1 MGDPA
6 AARALRLERQRA
18 GDPGRREGARSRN
31 ARGRRVHQRRDVRRR
46 RPAGVQRARDG
57 NGAHGS
63 GPAHVGLERAQPV
76 ARRAEPVRHRRRL
89 HGQLVVREP
98 VAHLYGAHGAGR
110 GLRGERAQAS
120 QPVSA
125 PAAPRAAQIQVAAT
139 SFLALFAIVGIALYG
154 LPFFYDFMV
163 REFGWS
169 RAQVTSGNA
178 LSKLLVGPLF
188 GFLAGWLVDR
198 FGPRRLM
205 VAGIL
210 MAGIALVGL
219 GAISALWMFYFFY
232 LLNALGYVCGGPLPN
247 QVLLS
252 RWFDRTRGTAMGF
265 AYLGIGFGGA
275 MVPLLANW
283 LTQHVG
289 WRGSLQVLGVL
300 IVLIALPLAYF
311 VREDPAGL
319 KSDTRPTYDSAAP
332 RAPRTPAHF
341 ALPAPLAP
349 VSAVLRS
356 PAFYLLA
363 VGSMCSIAAV
373 GGTNQHLK
381 LFLSLDHGYAQ
392 TAAAQV
398 ASLVLV
404 SSLVGRLGMGWLAD
418 RIPKKYVMLLIYL
431 LVVSAIP
438 VLFLT
443 ATPGA
448 IYVFAVVFGIGLG
461 GEYMVIP
468 LMAAE
473 LFGVQVLGRVMG
485 IVLAADGV
493 GEAVAP
499 WLVGRMRDAA
509 GSYASGFVALIACAL
524 MGAVAI
530 SFLPRA
536 SPPVLAL
543 EASPPVPLSALRR
556 GGTADRG

>member
-31 ARGRRVHQRRDVRRR
+31 ARGRRLQQRRDVRRR

-63 GPAHVGLERAQPV
+63 RPAHVGPQRAQPG
-76 ARRAEPVRHRRRL
+76 ARRAQPVRHRRRL
-89 HGQLVVREP
+89 HGQLVVRQS
-98 VAHLYGAHGAGR
+98 VAHVHGAHGAGG
-110 GLRGERAQAS
+110 GLRGERAQAPH
-120 QPVSA
+120 PVT
-125 PAAPRAAQIQVAAT
+125 RRDAQAQVAAT

-219 GAISALWMFYFFY
+219 GAIHSLAGFYFFY
-232 LLNALGYVCGGPLPN
+232 LFNALGNFCGGPLPN

-252 RWFDRTRGTAMGF
+252 RWFTAARGRAMGV
-265 AYLGIGFGGA
+265 AYLGIGIGGA
-275 MVPLLANW
+275 IVPFLALW
-283 LTQHVG
+283 LTQEVG
-289 WRGSLQVLGVL
+289 WRGALQGLGLL
-300 IVLIALPLAYF
+300 IVLAALPLALV
-311 VREDPAGL
+311 VREAPPAPAGAP
-319 KSDTRPTYDSAAP
+319 SPEP
-332 RAPRTPAHF
+332 RAPSPASIRT
-341 ALPAPLAP
+341 
-349 VSAVLRS
+349 VVRS
-356 PAFYLLA
+356 PAFYLLLA
-363 VGSMCSIAAV
+363 GSMCSIAAV

-381 LFLSLDHGYAQ
+381 LFLSLDHGYSQ
-392 TAAAQV
+392 GAAAQI

-404 SSLVGRLGMGWLAD
+404 SSLAGRLGMGWLAD

-431 LVVSAIP
+431 LVAASIP
-438 VLFLT
+438 LLFLT
-443 ATPGA
+443 ELRGA
-448 IYVFAVVFGIGLG
+448 IYLFAVVFGIGLG

-473 LFGVQVLGRVMG
+473 LFGLPVLGRAMG
-485 IVLAADGV
+485 VVLTGDGV
-493 GEAVAP
+493 AEALAP
-499 WLVGRMRDAA
+499 VLVGRMHDVTGR
-509 GSYASGFVALIACAL
+509 YASGFAAVIGFAIA
-524 MGAVAI
+524 GAIAI
-530 SFLPRA
+530 AFLPRS
-536 SPPVLAL
+536 SPIPAFVGAQH
-543 EASPPVPLSALRR
+543 AAPLRAPLGR
-556 GGTADRG
+556 G